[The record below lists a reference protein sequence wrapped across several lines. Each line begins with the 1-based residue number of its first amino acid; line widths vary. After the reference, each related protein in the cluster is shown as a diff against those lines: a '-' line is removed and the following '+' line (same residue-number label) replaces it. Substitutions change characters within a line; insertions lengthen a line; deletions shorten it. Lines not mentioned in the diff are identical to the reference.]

1 MLLTVLNKERKFL
14 MHVGDKVLKIKG
26 YQYPGIIVAKFKKLD
41 STTERLVVESTSPDT
56 KGMLHIFSKKNL
68 QLA

>member
-1 MLLTVLNKERKFL
+1 MR
-14 MHVGDKVLKIKG
+14 VGDKVLKIKG